1 MTLIDENPA
10 FAGTVPANSK
20 WRAAVGLVLA
30 LSAAL
35 AAQAADGERRGI
47 ALPVPVSP
55 PTFEIDGR
63 EVGGEVVAWES
74 SGKEVEHADGV
85 LERAQ
90 SGVLREYPSA
100 RLTLRTRQRRGSP
113 VVRFRYELEALAPEG
128 FALTKASGRDN
139 LVYGSV
145 PVAPGA
151 RMTEIRLSEY
161 DPLCHCH
168 RLTETPMPDTSFVD
182 GLSAVGPIVAIEAGD
197 RTALLAYEHGSQST
211 DRFVAF
217 ACTPNRRLEIRAV
230 KGNYWRGR
238 RIVPGRSYETIWLQ
252 AAEVQGGI
260 DAMAAAY
267 RAFQLKGATDN
278 PASRAPLI
286 FYNTWASQ
294 ERDYFWGGSRKYLNL
309 MNEKRILAD
318 IDRAAEM
325 NIDVFVVDTGW
336 FEKSGDWRVSR
347 ERFPNGLEPIVARL
361 REKGMQLGLWF
372 SPTEAA
378 ESSAIHTRH
387 PEAVL
392 SLNGIASEPH
402 SVWETEQS
410 RCHCLVSEYWQSVA
424 DELIRCHRDWG
435 VTYFKWDAIGQ
446 YGCDSPNH
454 FHGDASV
461 PAAER
466 ADCYA
471 FEQVRY
477 MARIVD
483 RLCEACP
490 GAIVDFDVTEG
501 GRCVGLAF
509 LASGKYFAVNNG
521 PYFPDLDHPYDK
533 SAAGYWSN
541 VFVYPGSAR
550 PRVARTTLDFDRW
563 IPSVLFLTHYLPDA
577 PRTSQ
582 KINLA
587 SLVLGQNGI
596 WGDLSVLTQEDRA
609 WFGEALAAY
618 KRVRDAITSAPP
630 LRTGVRGGS
639 PEVHE
644 KLAADGAGAL
654 AVFAAGGEHTYVTA
668 HRAGPVAWK
677 TDNVTVSQASDGRA
691 RATCRF
697 DGPDA
702 ALVLFEPA
710 PVHGK

>member
-1 MTLIDENPA
+1 MKTAIRLILLVSAAAAWRVE
-10 FAGTVPANSK
+10 GSS
-20 WRAAVGLVLA
+20 RAALP
-30 LSAAL
+30 
-35 AAQAADGERRGI
+35 
-47 ALPVPVSP
+47 LPVPVSP

-63 EVGGEVVAWES
+63 TVRGEVAAWEII
-74 SGKEVEHADGV
+74 GNEVERADGV
-85 LERAQ
+85 IERVQ
-90 SGVLREYPSA
+90 SGVLRECPSA
-100 RLTLRTRQRRGSP
+100 RLTLRTRQRKGSP

-128 FALTKASGRDN
+128 FALTKAAGRDN

-145 PVAPGA
+145 SVAPEA

-168 RLTETPMPDTSFVD
+168 RLTETPVPGMSFAE
-182 GLSAVGPIVAIEAGD
+182 GLSVVGPIVAIETGG

-217 ACTPNRRLEIRAV
+217 ACTPDRRLEIRAV

-238 RIVPGRSYETIWLQ
+238 RVVPGNPYETIWLQ

-260 DAMAAAY
+260 DEMAAAY

-294 ERDYFWGGSRKYLNL
+294 ERDFFWGGSRKYLNL

-325 NIDVFVVDTGW
+325 GIDVFVVDTGW
-336 FEKSGDWRVSR
+336 YEKSGDWRVSR
-347 ERFPNGLEPIVARL
+347 ERFPNGLEPVVARL

-392 SLNGIASEPH
+392 SKNGVASEPH
-402 SVWETEQS
+402 SVWETELS
-410 RCHCLVSEYWQSVA
+410 RCHCLVSAYWKSVA
-424 DELIRCHRDWG
+424 DELIRCYRDWG
-435 VTYFKWDAIGQ
+435 VTYFKWDAINQ

-461 PAAER
+461 PADER

-483 RLCEACP
+483 SLCEACP

-521 PYFPDLDHPYDK
+521 PYFPDLDHPYDW
-533 SAAGYWSN
+533 SAAKYWSN

-596 WGDLSVLTQEDRA
+596 WGDLSALSPEDRA

-630 LRTGVRGGS
+630 VRTGVRGGS

-644 KLAADGAGAL
+644 KLAADGTGAL

-668 HRAGPVAWK
+668 HRAGRAIWK
-677 TDNVTVSQASDGRA
+677 TDNVTVSRTSDGHA
-691 RATCRF
+691 RVTCRF
-697 DGPDA
+697 DGADA
-702 ALVLFEPA
+702 ALVFFESA
-710 PVHGK
+710 PICGK